1 MYASVCI
8 AVVYNTAQTV
18 PIIFTPNCQ
27 TIIIVQMLSIGG
39 DGVPREGSCLN

>member
-8 AVVYNTAQTV
+8 AVVYNTAQNSFDN
-18 PIIFTPNCQ
+18 IQ
-27 TIIIVQMLSIGG
+27 KIIIVQMLSIGG